1 MSICGVGDVA
11 GRGRL
16 EVEKRTEMD
25 ERLSTVRAEL
35 ETGSVSSHS
44 LVLLFN
50 AASEAEHAADLPA
63 LERALELARTIARQ
77 AGENLRAEAERLVA
91 ICDQSLATVRQGQ
104 NASSSRLPDG
114 MIACPDCGN
123 EVPADALRCRR
134 CGRLFL
140 E

>member
-1 MSICGVGDVA
+1 MSICGVGDVT

-16 EVEKRTEMD
+16 EVEKRTDMD

-63 LERALELARTIARQ
+63 LERAL
-77 AGENLRAEAERLVA
+77 
-91 ICDQSLATVRQGQ
+91 
-104 NASSSRLPDG
+104 
-114 MIACPDCGN
+114 
-123 EVPADALRCRR
+123 
-134 CGRLFL
+134 
-140 E
+140 